1 MALDLI
7 NNLWVLL
14 CGLLVFIM
22 AISVGFLEVGELSE
36 RFDNALLKTT
46 LITGSSIIF
55 MAFIGFNIA
64 FAPSISGVIGNPL
77 DNGLLLGVF
86 SSNSGLLS
94 GVFWLTGAAYTNTN
108 LATGTFFFFEAACA
122 SVTLALVSVVV
133 LNKVK
138 LMAFVVYSAVYF
150 TIIWTIPVAW
160 IWNPSGWLYTLGVRD
175 FAGGLLVHGAAA
187 IAALGILAQ
196 VWREE
201 RRNGLSESRQVP
213 INLNRGWL
221 TLAILLLWMGWFGF
235 NPGTEL
241 GLNYSAITIVLT
253 TFISGSAGML
263 STMFFK
269 YMETRENPGI
279 LYAVNGTLMGLV
291 VITPLAGF
299 VSVGSALI
307 LGIIAG
313 PLFIVGE
320 KLLSISRWFSDPVG
334 VLSVHGVGSCLV
346 SS

>member
-1 MALDLI
+1 MTSNVKPPKNNKNHVEPSINGLRSTLGNIVLSFCAIFGGLIVVALDLI
-7 NNLWVLL
+7 NNLWILL

-46 LITGSSIIF
+46 LITCSSIIF

-86 SSNSGLLS
+86 SSGSGLLS

-138 LMAFVVYSAVYF
+138 LMAFVIYSAVYF

-160 IWNPSGWLYTLGVRD
+160 IWNPSGWLYTL
-175 FAGGLLVHGAAA
+175 
-187 IAALGILAQ
+187 
-196 VWREE
+196 
-201 RRNGLSESRQVP
+201 
-213 INLNRGWL
+213 
-221 TLAILLLWMGWFGF
+221 
-235 NPGTEL
+235 
-241 GLNYSAITIVLT
+241 
-253 TFISGSAGML
+253 
-263 STMFFK
+263 
-269 YMETRENPGI
+269 
-279 LYAVNGTLMGLV
+279 
-291 VITPLAGF
+291 
-299 VSVGSALI
+299 
-307 LGIIAG
+307 
-313 PLFIVGE
+313 
-320 KLLSISRWFSDPVG
+320 
-334 VLSVHGVGSCLV
+334 
-346 SS
+346 